1 MMQKKKTPNL
11 IPLLILSAVLLLIGG
26 DNGED
31 IIHYIMINWVNS
43 YLLTVSQNLKLIC
56 LSIFFII

>member
-31 IIHYIMINWVNS
+31 IIHYVMINWVNS
-43 YLLTVSQNLKLIC
+43 NLFSVSQNLKLIY
-56 LSIFFII
+56 LSSFL